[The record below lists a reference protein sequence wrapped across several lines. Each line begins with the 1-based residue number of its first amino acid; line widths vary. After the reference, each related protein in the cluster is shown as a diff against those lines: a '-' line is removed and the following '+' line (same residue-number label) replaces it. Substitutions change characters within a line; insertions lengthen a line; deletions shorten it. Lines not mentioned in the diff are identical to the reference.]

1 MAPTPLAPLSATM
14 LVAAFLISV
23 APAPVSSWALA
34 LKTGSTAEAQA
45 QPAPR
50 PAKSKPRA
58 TLQFRTSSFQEA
70 EPWVESRDDFSTT
83 QSIWIRLPY
92 YLTTRPTC
100 GEEFA

>member
-1 MAPTPLAPLSATM
+1 
-14 LVAAFLISV
+14 
-23 APAPVSSWALA
+23 
-34 LKTGSTAEAQA
+34 
-45 QPAPR
+45 
-50 PAKSKPRA
+50 
-58 TLQFRTSSFQEA
+58 LQFRTSSFQEA